1 MSEAI
6 TVERLERALA
16 LCAYLVT
23 LDGPKRVPLF
33 ERLERELASMRQ
45 TEDAVVRAKRLLE
58 NLRSRPLGQIGS
70 DNDE

>member
-33 ERLERELASMRQ
+33 ERLERELTSMRQ
-45 TEDAVVRAKRLLE
+45 TEDAVPREAAAGKLALSTARSDWKRQ
-58 NLRSRPLGQIGS
+58 R
-70 DNDE
+70 